1 MRNEQTS
8 AATREREKATH
19 GIGVV
24 RQGGC
29 TRVEAGGGL
38 KEVMGEWRERERE
51 GGAGGREGEGNDVAI
66 NGETRTQ
73 EGNARK
79 KKRRGGGEWW

>member
-1 MRNEQTS
+1 MT
-8 AATREREKATH
+8 TREREKATH

-24 RQGGC
+24 RQEGWLHARRSG
-29 TRVEAGGGL
+29 RWVERGNRR
-38 KEVMGEWRERERE
+38 ERERERE
-51 GGAGGREGEGNDVAI
+51 GNEEGIAI

-79 KKRRGGGEWW
+79 KKRRGGRGRRRMVVGMNEEQ

>member
-1 MRNEQTS
+1 MT
-8 AATREREKATH
+8 AREREKATL

-24 RQGGC
+24 RQGVGC

-38 KEVMGEWRERERE
+38 KGVTGDRREREVDE
-51 GGAGGREGEGNDVAI
+51 KGVAI
-66 NGETRTQ
+66 NDETRMQ

-79 KKRRGGGEWW
+79 KKG